1 MRRHDSPS
9 SSRTTPKYS
18 HLWDR
23 LRSEN
28 PEHSANYAQ
37 RWRNLAAEGHDL
49 DGEARFAMALVAPG
63 ATVLD
68 AGCGQGRVGG
78 YLSERGYA
86 VTGVDLDDVLIAEA
100 RSAFPS
106 AAWHIGDL
114 ATFDYS
120 GELRT
125 AAGETGDAE
134 ADLPG
139 GAGVDLAISA
149 GNVLTFLDPAARR
162 PALEGLRSVLSSEGR
177 IVTGFGLD
185 RGYELDD
192 YLADLAAVGLIV
204 QHRFSSWDLLPFEPH
219 RSGFLVCVSTLAPH
233 P

>member
-9 SSRTTPKYS
+9 SSRKTPKYS

-28 PEHSANYAQ
+28 PDHSANYAR

-63 ATVLD
+63 ASVLD

-78 YLSERGYA
+78 YLSERGYT

-106 AAWHIGDL
+106 ATWHVGDL
-114 ATFDYS
+114 ATFDYPGS
-120 GELRT
+120 LRT
-125 AAGETGDAE
+125 ATAESGDAE
-134 ADLPG
+134 RGLPG
-139 GAGVDLAISA
+139 GAGFDLAISA

-162 PALEGLRSVLSSEGR
+162 PALEGLRSVLGSEGR

-185 RGYELDD
+185 RGYGLDD
-192 YLADLAAVGLIV
+192 YFEDLAAVGLV
-204 QHRFSSWDLLPFEPH
+204 AQHRFSTWSLLPFEPD
-219 RSGFLVCVSTLAPH
+219 SDYLVCVSAPAA
-233 P
+233 